1 VSDSV
6 LTSLPSS
13 PLRVLHV
20 LEATLGGTLR
30 YMENIAEAT
39 RGLNVESGFAY
50 GTARAD
56 SRLVPFLELI
66 ERLGWRS
73 YPVDM
78 RREVRPSQD
87 VKAWFQ
93 LRAAVKDFAPHI
105 LHCHSSKAGAL
116 GRTVVLGM
124 KDRPARIYSPHALAA
139 SLGSFYLSI
148 EKMLAGLTEQFVAVS
163 ETERKEIES
172 FSLADKD
179 SISVVY
185 PWVDS
190 TYFQPA
196 SRRVARQKLSL
207 GAGPL
212 VVAIGRL
219 TAQKDP
225 LAFLRVMEL
234 VHAQEPDV
242 KAVWVGA
249 GEGEAAFVRE
259 IRRAGMDFVIRVV
272 PWQHDVRTYIA
283 ASDVFL
289 STSKFES
296 FGYVTAEALA
306 MSRPVVA
313 TDVTGTRDIMLN
325 KLGEWMFAS
334 GRPDVAAR
342 LVLEMLRD
350 PMKSAALGELG
361 RTEVNQRFS
370 TDRMRESLMQAYRAG
385 LKPTSVESVEETIA
399 A

>member
-1 VSDSV
+1 VSDNV

-87 VKAWFQ
+87 VKAWLQ

-116 GRTVVLGM
+116 GRTAVLGM

-139 SLGSFYLSI
+139 PLGSFYLSI

-196 SRRVARQKLSL
+196 SRRVARQKLGL

-225 LAFLRVMEL
+225 IAFLRVMEL

-249 GEGEAAFVRE
+249 GEGGAAFVRE
-259 IRRAGMDFVIRVV
+259 IRNAGMDLVVRVV

-385 LKPTSVESVEETIA
+385 LKPASVESVEETIA